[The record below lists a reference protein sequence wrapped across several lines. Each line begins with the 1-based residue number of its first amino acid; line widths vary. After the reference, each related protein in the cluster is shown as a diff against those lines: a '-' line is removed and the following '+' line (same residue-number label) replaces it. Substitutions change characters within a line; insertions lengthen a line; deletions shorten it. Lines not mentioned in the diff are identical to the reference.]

1 MAKRNIKFNLDF
13 SNKDIL
19 PKFNIKQFDNALITI
34 STYLE
39 GNVFNPTGNTC
50 KLYVSVGNEVFLQES
65 NISVLENTIK
75 IDLDKNI
82 ISEGGKGLGELELS
96 DINGILTSAT
106 FLFNID
112 SKIGEGSTIPGQV
125 EGFIAKHERLI
136 KEFKEEYNSRL
147 EIIQTELN
155 TNTNRIDQ
163 VESKNEEQDSRL
175 LDIEEKNKVQ
185 DVYIQGLFNENKDG
199 RLSIE
204 GEGNSL
210 KLEGSKEGLVIIDKI
225 VGNTLVNVEIQSD
238 NQFQYKA
245 HEAFTG
251 YTVVANKPSGYI
263 EGMQS
268 TFENCKVTQEMVD
281 SGEESIENLGKYKC
295 EVEVRTKNLLGLQD
309 VTQTLDLTGSLSPQS
324 GVSKGSII
332 YKNVD
337 VSSFKGQYILSGDLS
352 LDNNK
357 YNLKVICHNIE
368 NTRNTHNDSYNYLIQ
383 KNGGKEFNINTTI
396 DLTNYK
402 YITITTG
409 NIVPLESKI
418 YTVKVSKLQL
428 EEGTQVTSYEPYYY
442 STKTVY
448 LNSPLHKTD
457 EIVYIDGELKHYHK
471 MGSYLLS
478 HNDDIRMYD
487 NNLSNCNRYGLAMT
501 GYKFKSNGE
510 GCCDKIPYIQNNS
523 DDIFHVRLD
532 GTKPYGALT
541 FWLPKEY
548 GSTVDELKTY
558 MKNNNIEYNLILELA
573 EPYYETID
581 TDRLLLEIPNNAT
594 VSVKSVAPVQSMAA
608 SYTNG
613 IPNVYGLQETNQVQD
628 DLINISLLATDE
640 MYTMLEPILES
651 IPQVINNERTMS
663 KMVDMYVAMV
673 IRGLKTIEDVPARY
687 RKEVQDIL
695 NKLEK

>member
-39 GNVFNPTGNTC
+39 GNIFNPTGNTC
-50 KLYVSVGNEVFLQES
+50 KLYVSIGKEVFLQES
-65 NISVLENTIK
+65 NISVLENAIK

-199 RLSIE
+199 RLTIE

-210 KLEGSKEGLVIIDKI
+210 KLEGSKEGLVTIDKV
-225 VGNTLVNVEIQSD
+225 VGNTLVNE
-238 NQFQYKA
+238 
-245 HEAFTG
+245 E
-251 YTVVANKPSGYI
+251 
-263 EGMQS
+263 MQS
-268 TFENCKVTQEMVD
+268 TFENCKVTQEMVE
-281 SGEESIENLGKYKC
+281 SGEESVKNLGKYKC
-295 EVEVRTKNLLGLQD
+295 EVVINGKNLLGLQD

-337 VSSFKGQYILSGDLS
+337 VSSFKGQYILSGDFT
-352 LDNNK
+352 LDSNK

-368 NTRNTHNDSYNYLIQ
+368 NTKNTHNDSYNYLIQ
-383 KNGGKEFNINTTI
+383 KNGGKEFNFNTTI

-418 YTVKVSKLQL
+418 YTVKVNKLQI
-428 EEGTQVTSYEPYYY
+428 EEGTQVSSHEPYYY
-442 STKTVY
+442 STKTIY
-448 LNSPLHKTD
+448 LNSPLHKSD

-471 MGSYLLS
+471 MGRYLLS
-478 HNDDIRMYD
+478 HNNDIRMYD
-487 NNLSNCNRYGLAMT
+487 NNLPNYNKYGLAMT
-501 GYKFKSNGE
+501 GYKFKPNGE

-532 GTKPYGALT
+532 GTKPYGGLT
-541 FWLPKEY
+541 LWLPKQY

-558 MKNNNIEYNLILELA
+558 MRDNNIEYNLILELA

-594 VSVKSVAPVQSMAA
+594 VSVKSVVPVQSMAA

>member
-1 MAKRNIKFNLDF
+1 
-13 SNKDIL
+13 
-19 PKFNIKQFDNALITI
+19 
-34 STYLE
+34 
-39 GNVFNPTGNTC
+39 
-50 KLYVSVGNEVFLQES
+50 
-65 NISVLENTIK
+65 
-75 IDLDKNI
+75 
-82 ISEGGKGLGELELS
+82 
-96 DINGILTSAT
+96 
-106 FLFNID
+106 
-112 SKIGEGSTIPGQV
+112 
-125 EGFIAKHERLI
+125 
-136 KEFKEEYNSRL
+136 
-147 EIIQTELN
+147 
-155 TNTNRIDQ
+155 NTNRIDQ

>member
-1 MAKRNIKFNLDF
+1 
-13 SNKDIL
+13 
-19 PKFNIKQFDNALITI
+19 
-34 STYLE
+34 
-39 GNVFNPTGNTC
+39 NT
-50 KLYVSVGNEVFLQES
+50 S
-65 NISVLENTIK
+65 
-75 IDLDKNI
+75 
-82 ISEGGKGLGELELS
+82 
-96 DINGILTSAT
+96 
-106 FLFNID
+106 
-112 SKIGEGSTIPGQV
+112 
-125 EGFIAKHERLI
+125 
-136 KEFKEEYNSRL
+136 
-147 EIIQTELN
+147 
-155 TNTNRIDQ
+155 RIDQ

-199 RLSIE
+199 RLTIE

-210 KLEGSKEGLVIIDKI
+210 KLEGSKEGLVDVNKV
-225 VGNTLVNVEIQSD
+225 VGNTLVNVGIQTD
-238 NQFQYKA
+238 NQFQYKT

-251 YTVVANKPSGYI
+251 YTVVANKPGEYI
-263 EGMQS
+263 EVDYTSSPTGWHYIKTPYIDVSLFKPSTTYTIVFDKIVGVRIVKICNGQANVALCNEVTINGNRAVFTTYSDISNAVKDTGLFVYCLPTTDIGKKIVGNYYILEGDYSNKPLPQTRFNGMQS
-268 TFENCKVTQEMVD
+268 TFENQLVTQEMVD
-281 SGEESIENLGKYKC
+281 SGEELAENLGKYKC
-295 EVEVRTKNLLGLQD
+295 EVEVRGKNLCSSQNVNNFYYNSPWSNKIDVISKVIDKDSRMTELIEVKPNTSYAFDALNSNRNGVHFFKTDNEDELPYNGLSAPNKTFTTD
-309 VTQTLDLTGSLSPQS
+309 NDCKYVRLYIG
-324 GVSKGSII
+324 
-332 YKNVD
+332 NAVD
-337 VSSFKGQYILSGDLS
+337 VS
-352 LDNNK
+352 
-357 YNLKVICHNIE
+357 NI
-368 NTRNTHNDSYNYLIQ
+368 Q
-383 KNGGKEFNINTTI
+383 
-396 DLTNYK
+396 
-402 YITITTG
+402 
-409 NIVPLESKI
+409 IV
-418 YTVKVSKLQL
+418 
-428 EEGTQVTSYEPYYY
+428 EGTQTTSYEPYY
-442 STKTVY
+442 KRKATVY

-471 MGSYLLS
+471 MGSYLLK
-478 HNDDIRMYD
+478 HNDDIRLYD
-487 NNLSNCNRYGLAMT
+487 NTLTNCNRYGLAMT
-501 GYKFKSNGE
+501 GYKFKTTGE
-510 GCCDKIPYIQNNS
+510 GCCDKLPYIQNNS
-523 DDIFHVRLD
+523 EDVAHVRID

-594 VSVKSVAPVQSMAA
+594 VSVKSVVPVKSMAA